1 MKENKYDDPHFFA
14 LYSHMPRSV
23 DGLRAAGEWHALRKL
38 LPPFQGKRVLDLGC
52 GFGWHCRWA
61 AEQGA
66 SEVVGVDLS
75 EKMLAEARRR
85 NSSPVIRYTRTAIED
100 YPYPP
105 DSFDVVLSSL
115 AFHYVEDFGDICR
128 KVRRTLTDGGDFV
141 FSCEHPVFTAYG
153 SQDWFRDEAGT
164 PLHWPV
170 DRYFTEGRRDAVF
183 LGEPVAKYHKTLTTY
198 VHSLLANGFALTALV
213 EPEPDPRLLSEIPG
227 LADELRRPMM
237 LLISACLHK

>member
-1 MKENKYDDPHFFA
+1 MEQTNYYETLGLAETADPA
-14 LYSHMPRSV
+14 LIRVAY
-23 DGLRAAGEWHALRKL
+23 RAAMKKDHPDQGGNGGRAKALNEAYA
-38 LPPFQGKRVLDLGC
+38 VLSDPTQRAD
-52 GFGWHCRWA
+52 HDR
-61 AEQGA
+61 E
-66 SEVVGVDLS
+66 
-75 EKMLAEARRR
+75 LAEARRR

-237 LLISACLHK
+237 RLISACLHK